1 MIKDLAGN
9 TVILTPSI
17 TFHQPLWLK
26 AIKIVSSKKTK
37 RCCPSIWFSLSHEL
51 CRKCWCQY
59 DGFFDWRSCCS
70 KFMVLALWNIRY
82 VGKCFK
88 NITRWILLCMWSCLI
103 SLCSKKNLQEKIVT
117 AERKKNVTTIEIL
130 SHEEVIELK
139 EMYENLSY
147 TDFNSEKL
155 DVTPLR
161 KQLKIYYQNEQIYT
175 LQFIHCNIH
184 IT

>member
-1 MIKDLAGN
+1 MIKDLAGS

-37 RCCPSIWFSLSHEL
+37 RCCPSRWFSLPHEL

-59 DGFFDWRSCCS
+59 DGFFDWRNFCS
-70 KFMVLALWNIRY
+70 KFMVLALWTIRC

-103 SLCSKKNLQEKIVT
+103 SLCSKKNLQEKIIT
-117 AERKKNVTTIEIL
+117 AERKKML
-130 SHEEVIELK
+130 Q
-139 EMYENLSY
+139 
-147 TDFNSEKL
+147 
-155 DVTPLR
+155 
-161 KQLKIYYQNEQIYT
+161 QLKFCHMRKLYNWKRCMKIFHIQILT
-175 LQFIHCNIH
+175 PKS
-184 IT
+184 